1 MGKEEEIP
9 HNEKF
14 KLHLLLGRGW
24 PGAARPTKRQC
35 GLATVR
41 GDTWQLMG

>member
-1 MGKEEEIP
+1 MGEKEEIP

-24 PGAARPTKRQC
+24 LGTAGPTKRQC